1 MKVLVLS
8 HLYPNSYAPAS
19 GTFVHNQLRFLREHC
34 SIEVAGPVPWF
45 PFPGFGRWSAY
56 RRVPRVEVVDG
67 LRICHPRRLALPRR
81 ILFTKQWR
89 FHYAA
94 LERCD
99 LAVPDLVH
107 AHCAYPDGRAAVE
120 YGARNDK
127 PVVITVHGFDIK
139 SLPRLDPRWRQ
150 LTVEALER
158 ADAVVAVSRDLRK
171 DVLELGIRAEKVR
184 WIPNGVDC
192 GLFSGAGSRKPG
204 EGGWRLLYVGRFV
217 EEKGLRVLLE
227 ALAELRRRRSDV
239 SLTLIGGHPATGTS
253 ELFLPQVAALGLSE
267 CVEFRDAVPP
277 EEMPRQIAGC
287 DLVVL
292 PSFYDSFGIVLIEAM
307 ACGLP
312 VVATRCGGPEEMVD
326 ERVGRLVEIGNA
338 RDLAAGILAVI
349 DGYGG
354 YDRQAIRRVALE
366 RYDYREVVGR
376 VYGLYE
382 EVLGFGQK
390 KRTTVS

>member
-8 HLYPNSYAPAS
+8 HLYPNSYAPAG
-19 GTFVHNQLRFLREHC
+19 GTFVHNQLRFLKEHC
-34 SIEVAGPVPWF
+34 SIEVAAPVPWF
-45 PFPGFGRWSAY
+45 PIPGFGRWSAY

-81 ILFTKQWR
+81 ILFTRQWR

-94 LERCD
+94 LERCG
-99 LAVPDLVH
+99 LAAPDLVH

-120 YGARNDK
+120 YGARHGK
-127 PVVITVHGFDIK
+127 PVVVTVHGFDIK
-139 SLPRLDPRWRQ
+139 GLPSLDPGFRQ

-171 DVLELGIRAEKVR
+171 DVLELGVSAEKVR

-192 GLFSGAGSRKPG
+192 RLFTGAISRQPG

-217 EEKGLRVLLE
+217 EEKGLRILLE
-227 ALAELRRRRSDV
+227 ALGLIRRRRSDI

-253 ELFLPQVAALGLSE
+253 GPFLPQVAALGLSD
-267 CVEFRDAVPP
+267 CVEFRDAVAP
-277 EEMPRQIAGC
+277 EEMPHHMSRH

-312 VVATRCGGPEEMVD
+312 VVATRCGGPEEVVD
-326 ERVGRLVEIGNA
+326 DRAGRLVEIGNA
-338 RDLAAGILAVI
+338 EDLAAGILAVI
-349 DGYGG
+349 DGYSG
-354 YDRQAIRRVALE
+354 YDRQAIRRVARE
-366 RYDYREVVGR
+366 RYDYREVVGQI
-376 VYGLYE
+376 YELYE
-382 EVLGFGQK
+382 EVLGAGNGK
-390 KRTTVS
+390 

>member
-19 GTFVHNQLRFLREHC
+19 GTFVHNQLRFLREYC
-34 SIEVAGPVPWF
+34 SIEVAAPVPWF
-45 PFPGFGRWSAY
+45 PVPGFGRWSAY

-67 LRICHPRRLALPRR
+67 MRICHPRRLALPRR
-81 ILFTKQWR
+81 ILFTRQWR
-89 FHYAA
+89 FHLRA

-120 YGARNDK
+120 YGARHGK
-127 PVVITVHGFDIK
+127 PVVVTVHGFDIK
-139 SLPRLDPRWRQ
+139 RLPRLDPRWRR

-158 ADAVVAVSRDLRK
+158 ADAVVAVSRDLRN
-171 DVLELGIRAEKVR
+171 DVLKLGVRAEKVR

-192 GLFSGAGSRKPG
+192 RLFSSGASPRTPG

-217 EEKGLRVLLE
+217 EQKGLRVLLE
-227 ALAELRRRRSDV
+227 TLALIRRRRSDV

-253 ELFLPQVAALGLSE
+253 EPFLEQVGALGLSD

-277 EEMPRQIAGC
+277 EEMPRHMAGS

-312 VVATRCGGPEEMVD
+312 VVATRCGGPEEVVD
-326 ERVGRLVEIGNA
+326 DRAGRLVETGDAN
-338 RDLAAGILAVI
+338 DLAAGILAVI
-349 DGYGG
+349 DRYSG
-354 YDRQAIRRVALE
+354 YDRQAIRRVAAE
-366 RYDYREVVGR
+366 RYDYREVVGQI
-376 VYGLYE
+376 YELYE
-382 EVLGFGQK
+382 EVLGAANGE
-390 KRTTVS
+390 

>member
-19 GTFVHNQLRFLREHC
+19 GTFVHNQLRFLKEHC
-34 SIEVAGPVPWF
+34 SLEVAAPVPWF

-56 RRVPRVEVVDG
+56 RCVPRVEVVDG

-81 ILFTKQWR
+81 ILFTRQWR
-89 FHYAA
+89 YHLGA

-99 LAVPDLVH
+99 FAVPDLVH
-107 AHCAYPDGRAAVE
+107 AHCAYPDGLAAVE
-120 YGARNDK
+120 YGARHGR
-127 PVVITVHGFDIK
+127 PVVVTVHGFDVK
-139 SLPRLDPRWRQ
+139 GLPSLDPRWRQ
-150 LTVEALER
+150 LTIEALER
-158 ADAVVAVSRDLRK
+158 ADAVIAVSRDLRN
-171 DVLELGIRAEKVR
+171 DVLELGFSPGKVR

-192 GLFSGAGSRKPG
+192 RLFSRAVSRRSG

-227 ALAELRRRRSDV
+227 ALAKLRRRRSDI
-239 SLTLIGGHPATGTS
+239 SLALLGGHPATGTS
-253 ELFLPQVAALGLSE
+253 EPFLPQVAALGLSD

-277 EEMPRQIAGC
+277 EEMPRHMAES

-326 ERVGRLVEIGNA
+326 DSVGRLVAVGDA
-338 RDLAAGILAVI
+338 GDLADGILAVI
-349 DGYGG
+349 DRYEA
-354 YDRQAIRRVALE
+354 YDQEAIRRRAEE
-366 RYDYREVVGR
+366 RFDYRR
-376 VYGLYE
+376 VAARIHALYE
-382 EVLGFGQK
+382 MVLEGMEN
-390 KRTTVS
+390 

>member
-8 HLYPNSYAPAS
+8 HLYPNSYTRAS
-19 GTFVHNQLRFLREHC
+19 GIFVHNQLRFLREHC
-34 SIEVAGPVPWF
+34 AIEVAAPVPWF
-45 PFPGFGRWSAY
+45 PFPGFGRWSAC

-81 ILFTKQWR
+81 IHLSGQWR
-89 FHYAA
+89 FHLRA
-94 LERCD
+94 LERCNFE
-99 LAVPDLVH
+99 VPDLVH

-120 YGARNDK
+120 YGARNGK

-139 SLPRLDPRWRQ
+139 SLPRLDPRWRL

-158 ADAVVAVSRDLRK
+158 ADAVVAVSRDLRN
-171 DVLELGIRAEKVR
+171 DVLELGIGAEKVR

-192 GLFSGAGSRKPG
+192 RLFSAAVSRRPG

-227 ALAELRRRRSDV
+227 ALAKLRRRRSDV
-239 SLTLIGGHPATGTS
+239 SLTLVGGHPATGTS
-253 ELFLPQVAALGLSE
+253 EPFLPLVAALGLSD

-277 EEMPRQIAGC
+277 GEMPRHMAAS

-326 ERVGRLVEIGNA
+326 DATGRLVAVGDSG
-338 RDLAAGILAVI
+338 DLAEGILAVLEE
-349 DGYGG
+349 YGA
-354 YDRQAIRRVALE
+354 YDREEIRRRAGE
-366 RYDYREVVGR
+366 RYDYRR
-376 VYGLYE
+376 VAARIHALYE
-382 EVLGFGQK
+382 EVLGGK
-390 KRTTVS
+390 ES

>member
-1 MKVLVLS
+1 MRVLVLS
-8 HLYPNSYAPAS
+8 HLYPNSYARAS
-19 GTFVHNQLRFLREHC
+19 GTFVHNQLRFLKEHC
-34 SIEVAGPVPWF
+34 SLEVVAPVPWF

-67 LRICHPRRLALPRR
+67 LRICHPPRLALPRR
-81 ILFTKQWR
+81 ILFTRQWR
-89 FHYAA
+89 FHLGA

-107 AHCAYPDGRAAVE
+107 AHCAYPDGLAAVE
-120 YGARNDK
+120 YGARHGR
-127 PVVITVHGFDIK
+127 PVVVTVHGFDVK
-139 SLPRLDPRWRQ
+139 GLPSLDPQWRQ
-150 LTVEALER
+150 LTIEALER
-158 ADAVVAVSRDLRK
+158 ADAVIAVSRDLRNE
-171 DVLELGIRAEKVR
+171 VLKLGVSPGKVR

-192 GLFSGAGSRKPG
+192 SLFSRAVSRRPG

-227 ALAELRRRRSDV
+227 ALAKLRRRRSAV

-253 ELFLPQVAALGLSE
+253 EPFLPQVAALGLSD

-277 EEMPRQIAGC
+277 EEMPRHMAEF

-326 ERVGRLVEIGNA
+326 DSVGSLVAVGDAE
-338 RDLAAGILAVI
+338 DLADGILAVME
-349 DGYGG
+349 GYGG
-354 YDRQAIRRVALE
+354 YDREAIRRRAE
-366 RYDYREVVGR
+366 ECYDYRGVAAR
-376 VYGLYE
+376 IHALYE
-382 EVLGFGQK
+382 KLLEGKEF
-390 KRTTVS
+390 